1 MDAEDYEE
9 PSYYGNIKQ
18 AMQDKDAFLQYRILK
33 EHDTEWVNIL
43 IIFLDQSKKKPSAF
57 GLPVQSYRPG
67 PAVSDDRNIYTPDSS
82 QAHPPAFPSFGTS
95 SSQFGSFE
103 SVHTP
108 PINVNFEST
117 RPKRDHS
124 EYGQFESYHGEDDT
138 IDYHSELQN
147 NQQPQ
152 YGSFGTFN
160 NQNHGNNFYS
170 KNTKP
175 NDHSQYEPYEATDS
189 FSSDRQK
196 RKPQYGSFE
205 PAEDSSAFS
214 RPAEF
219 SEYGSSTTFAAPPK
233 DFSSGIPSTPIQAT
247 NYKVTNYREPIKLIS
262 HGAGNGGIYKRDN
275 RHQSNTF
282 SSGGHAFTSGTNQG
296 A

>member
-1 MDAEDYEE
+1 MV
-9 PSYYGNIKQ
+9 SIS
-18 AMQDKDAFLQYRILK
+18 
-33 EHDTEWVNIL
+33 
-43 IIFLDQSKKKPSAF
+43 IIFIDQSKEKPPAF

-82 QAHPPAFPSFGTS
+82 QTHPPAFPSFGTS

-108 PINVNFEST
+108 PTNVNFEST

-160 NQNHGNNFYS
+160 NENNGNNFYS
-170 KNTKP
+170 KNQKP
-175 NDHSQYEPYEATDS
+175 NDYSPYESYKSPDS
-189 FSSDRQK
+189 FGSDRRK

-205 PAEDSSAFS
+205 QEGDTSAFS
-214 RPAEF
+214 RPTEF
-219 SEYGSSTTFAAPPK
+219 SKYGSSTTFAAPPK

-247 NYKVTNYREPIKLIS
+247 TYKATNYREPIKLIS
-262 HGAGNGGIYKRDN
+262 HGAGNGGIYKRDD
-275 RHQSNTF
+275 RHSSNTF
-282 SSGGHAFTSGTNQG
+282 SSGSHAYTSVTSQG